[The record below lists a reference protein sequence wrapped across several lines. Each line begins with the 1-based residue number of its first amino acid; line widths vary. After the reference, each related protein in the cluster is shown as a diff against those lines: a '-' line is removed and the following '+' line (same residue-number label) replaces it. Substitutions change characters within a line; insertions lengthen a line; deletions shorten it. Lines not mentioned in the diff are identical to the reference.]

1 MTSTVLRAV
10 TRYVR
15 GLRTN
20 SLQQRRGL
28 NKRAVHHV
36 LLVFSTLQALQ
47 ALQVLL
53 LVSIVNL
60 LRSTSSFF
68 DHINPTIELRST
80 LISPAQTIRNL
91 T

>member
-47 ALQVLL
+47 VLL

-60 LRSTSSFF
+60 LRSTSRFF

>member
-47 ALQVLL
+47 VLL

-68 DHINPTIELRST
+68 DHVNPTIELRST